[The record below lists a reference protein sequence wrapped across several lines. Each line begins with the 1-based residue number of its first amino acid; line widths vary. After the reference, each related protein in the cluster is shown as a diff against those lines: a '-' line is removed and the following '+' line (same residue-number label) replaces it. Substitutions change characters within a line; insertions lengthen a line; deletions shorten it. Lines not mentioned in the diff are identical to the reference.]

1 MTIDLIPWQ
10 QRPNVRLDP
19 AEIKWNNGSFAVPR
33 FGYMTPDELTQIR
46 EIDPENETYR
56 LTLDATVKLRKL
68 LIDNEYQDIPTGHQ
82 LFLLLSALHYE
93 NKGVRALTTEQDP
106 LRLEIEK
113 NHKGLIDDY
122 MEKIK
127 ALEVLLMRRGATVMM
142 KRVNPEWTDEET
154 LGLPEGIIASL
165 YTFQQE
171 EEYSGR
177 GVDIGDQR
185 KAIEED
191 LKKLQAAVQS
201 IVAERIGLKPTG
213 TAADYGQTPQNS
225 TEKTSAASRRLTSS
239 KRLRVATKTNA
250 SGFTEKS

>member
-10 QRPNVRLDP
+10 QQPSVRLDP
-19 AEIKWNNGSFAVPR
+19 AEITWNGGSFNVPR

-46 EIDPENETYR
+46 EIDPDNEIYR
-56 LTLDATVKLRKL
+56 LTLDTTNQLRKL
-68 LIDNEYQDIPTGHQ
+68 LVDNEYHDIPTGHQ
-82 LFLLLSALHYE
+82 LFILLSTLHYE

-127 ALEVLLMRRGATVMM
+127 AIESLLMRRGATVMM
-142 KRVNPEWTDEET
+142 KRVNPEWTDEKT
-154 LGLPEGIIASL
+154 IGLPEGIIASL
-165 YTFQQE
+165 YALQQE

-177 GVDIGDQR
+177 GEDIADQR

-191 LKKLQAAVQS
+191 LKKLQAAVRS
-201 IVAERIGLKPTG
+201 IVAERIGSKPTG
-213 TAADYGQTPQNS
+213 IAADYGHMPQNS
-225 TEKTSAASRRLTSS
+225 TEKTSAISPRRTSS
-239 KRLRVATKTNA
+239 KRSRAATKTNA
-250 SGFTEKS
+250 KGFTEKS